1 MREAAFLL
9 WISILIGMTGCGGS
23 SSGGNGGGGVAPRL
37 SFSASPTTIQVSG
50 SASSFP
56 PPATILLT
64 LSGSLP
70 AAGVYLG
77 WQNTTNMI
85 ADTSVT
91 QLTNSEATLAVTFDP
106 PSSKPVGTYVDT
118 IEVAMAYDKAGTQPI
133 AGSPQTIT
141 ITYLVQNSPAV
152 LFESNP
158 ASAWAGGPGFLL
170 TVKGQGFPSN
180 AQVQWNGSP
189 LTTTWISNTTLQA
202 MVPASAI
209 AQAGSA
215 AITVGAQD
223 LQTSEA
229 LAFPVGNA
237 LATTLEG
244 GMACAWD
251 PAHEVL
257 YTCLMNH
264 VTGGVPV
271 IQAIDPSTG
280 KVLAQAACG
289 SGTYPPLAGPSCI
302 AVSDDGSYLYAF
314 AYNYQVNV
322 PGTIVRYALPSL
334 TLDASFSIPLDTEAS
349 NWVMGMAVAPGH
361 PHTLAVALGKGG
373 NAAGVAIF
381 DDNVVRGSVVLNPA
395 TPYYLTTLA
404 WGTDASSLYVLSG
417 TMGATYSLSTVA
429 VTPSGPVVQV
439 SQPVPLT
446 GYGWDIHW
454 VPATGH
460 VYAGSGQVYDPATGN
475 VVGTVASGGAPQALA
490 TDLNLGLGFYL
501 VRPAAQPTT
510 GYGVF
515 EVASFDLTTLAPRGT
530 TQVPVGRT
538 PTGSKQ
544 LPVKALRCGST
555 ALVCYGGSD
564 FLDPVYIL
572 SGPFAQ
578 GK

>member
-1 MREAAFLL
+1 MRKVVFLL
-9 WISILIGMTGCGGS
+9 WISFLIGMTGCGGS
-23 SSGGNGGGGVAPRL
+23 SSGGDSGGGAPPGL

-50 SASSFP
+50 SSSNVP
-56 PPATILLT
+56 QPATILLT
-64 LSGSLP
+64 LSGSVP
-70 AAGVYLG
+70 AAGVYYG
-77 WQNTTNMI
+77 WRNTSNMI
-85 ADTSVT
+85 ADISGT
-91 QLTNSEATLAVTFDP
+91 QTANNQATLTVTFNP
-106 PSSKPVGTYVDT
+106 PSSKPIGAYSDT

-133 AGSPQTIT
+133 AGSPRTIT
-141 ITYLVQNSPAV
+141 ITYLVQNSPAS
-152 LFESNP
+152 LFESSP

-170 TVKGQGFPSN
+170 TVTGQGFSSN

-189 LTTTWISNTTLQA
+189 LTTTWVSNTTLQA

-229 LAFPVGNA
+229 MTFPVGNA
-237 LATTLEG
+237 QATTLEG
-244 GMACAWD
+244 GMTCAWD
-251 PAHEVL
+251 PAHGVL
-257 YTCLMNH
+257 YTCLVNQ
-264 VTGGVPV
+264 VTAGAPV

-289 SGTYPPLAGPSCI
+289 SGTYPPLVGPSCI

-314 AYNYQVNV
+314 AYNYQLNV
-322 PGTIVRYALPSL
+322 PGTIVRYVLPSL
-334 TLDASFSIPLDTEAS
+334 TLDEAFSIPLNTPAS

-361 PHTLAVALGKGG
+361 PHTLAVALGNGG

-381 DDNVVRGSVVLNPA
+381 DDNVARGSVVLNSAAPFR
-395 TPYYLTTLA
+395 LTTLA

-417 TMGATYSLSTVA
+417 AADNTYSLSTVA
-429 VTPSGPVVQV
+429 VTPSGPAVQV

-460 VYAGSGQVYDPATGN
+460 IYAGSGQVYDPATGI

-490 TDLNLGLGFYL
+490 TDLTLGLGFYL
-501 VRPAAQPTT
+501 IRPAAQPTT
-510 GYGVF
+510 GYGLF

-538 PTGSKQ
+538 LTGSKP
-544 LPVKALRCGST
+544 LPVKALRCGAT
-555 ALVCYGGSD
+555 ALVCYGGYD

-572 SGPFAQ
+572 SGPFAL